1 MEQRFIKGDSISFKE
16 YFLVWDNPVRFHS
29 VGKWFIFCTL
39 KTMIISISLVLI
51 MLSLALLA
59 GSLPKDLTKIVIFF
73 SVIVS
78 GLLILVWCVSFCNSF
93 IVPIVLKRRIT
104 GFVKKYIPD
113 ATNLVQF
120 DTDVWFFS
128 WKGNCFSVA
137 YKENITKVYRNNR
150 YGKSVSRYYK
160 ISTASSF
167 GDYLDWTMEMNELPL
182 LRGITIVYTNVNI
195 FARIKFRKDFFPKE
209 ISEALEALL
218 KQDKTA
224 FDSHD

>member
-29 VGKWFIFCTL
+29 IGKWFIFCTL

-51 MLSLALLA
+51 MLSLALLT

-128 WKGNCFSVA
+128 WKGHCFSIS
-137 YKENITKVYRNNR
+137 YKDNVTRYYRKNR
-150 YGKSVSRYYK
+150 PAKIVSSYYK
-160 ISTASSF
+160 ISKASSY
-167 GDYLDWTMEMNELPL
+167 GDYLDWKTETKVLPL
-182 LRGITIVYTNVNI
+182 LEGITIVYTNVNI
-195 FARIKFRKDFFPKE
+195 FARIKLRKKFFPKE

-218 KQDKTA
+218 EQDEVA
-224 FDSHD
+224 FSF

>member
-1 MEQRFIKGDSISFKE
+1 MEQQFIKGDSISFKE

-128 WKGNCFSVA
+128 WKGHCFSIS
-137 YKENITKVYRNNR
+137 YKDNVTRYYRKNR
-150 YGKSVSRYYK
+150 PAKIVSSYYK
-160 ISTASSF
+160 ISKASSY
-167 GDYLDWTMEMNELPL
+167 GDYLDWKTETKELPL
-182 LRGITIVYTNVNI
+182 LEGITIVYTNVNI
-195 FARIKFRKDFFPKE
+195 FARIKLRKKFFPKE

-218 KQDKTA
+218 EQDEVA
-224 FDSHD
+224 FSF